1 MRKQIIG
8 LLSIIVLITVIM
20 SCSETTTPEPKLIV
34 PKDTFTM
41 TVDGVAWTPDS
52 TTLIQNPSKADY
64 YVGLAFK
71 FKDKAK
77 KQPLETYY
85 FFIPKNAKA
94 GETVTMPSKTYGFTS
109 IEYGNDKGVAG
120 NLTDDSRGSGEYK
133 IVKSDGK
140 VLTMTFSANLFIG
153 NDGQIIKN
161 GSMSLNLK

>member
-8 LLSIIVLITVIM
+8 LLSIITVGLVM
-20 SCSETTTPEPKLIV
+20 SCSEEPAPVPKVVV

-41 TVDGVAWTPDS
+41 TVDGVAWAADS
-52 TTLIQNPSKADY
+52 TVLIQHPSKTDF
-64 YVGLAFK
+64 YVGYAVK
-71 FKDKAK
+71 YKDKAK
-77 KQPLETYY
+77 KQPLESYY

-94 GETVTMPSKTYGFTS
+94 GETIAIPNKTYSFAS
-109 IEYGNDKGVAG
+109 MEYGNDKGVAG
-120 NLTDDSRGSGEYK
+120 NLTDDSRGSGEFK

-140 VLTMTFSANLFIG
+140 VLTMTFSANFFIG